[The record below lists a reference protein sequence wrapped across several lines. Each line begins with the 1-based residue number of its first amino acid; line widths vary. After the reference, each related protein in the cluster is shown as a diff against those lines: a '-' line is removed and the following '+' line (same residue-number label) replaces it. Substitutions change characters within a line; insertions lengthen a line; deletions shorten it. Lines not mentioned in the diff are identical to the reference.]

1 VTDNL
6 KESRLKKLILAS
18 MLTALAVGI
27 GYLFLSIPNVEMI
40 TAAVFIAG
48 YIMGPAFGLLI
59 GVLTEFLF
67 SLFNPYGA
75 PALPL
80 LLAQIIAFGFTG
92 LVGGWFQKLWA
103 RKKNGIRISLYAA
116 GCGLLVTLVYDV
128 LTTLSLV
135 FVLADLDYRGMAALF
150 TGGMIFYLT
159 HAAVNT
165 LIFAVIVPIIMYRLQ
180 PHIPEYLY
188 K

>member
-1 VTDNL
+1 L
-6 KESRLKKLILAS
+6 KNVRLKKLILAS
-18 MLTALAVGI
+18 LLTALAVGI

-48 YIMGPAFGLLI
+48 YIMGPAFGLVI
-59 GVLTEFLF
+59 GVLAEFLF
-67 SLFNPYGA
+67 SLFNPFGA

-80 LLAQIIAFGFTG
+80 LLAQVIAFGFTG
-92 LVGGWFQKLWA
+92 LVGGWFQKLWV
-103 RKKNGIRISLYAA
+103 RKSKGIHIYLYAA

-135 FVLADLDYRGMAALF
+135 FVLADLNYRGMVALF

-159 HAAVNT
+159 HVVVNT
-165 LIFAVIVPIIMYRLQ
+165 VIFATIVPVIMYRLW

>member
-1 VTDNL
+1 MKNV
-6 KESRLKKLILAS
+6 RLKKLILAS
-18 MLTALAVGI
+18 LLTALAVGI

-48 YIMGPAFGLLI
+48 YIMGPAFGVIIGLLA
-59 GVLTEFLF
+59 EFLF

-80 LLAQIIAFGFTG
+80 LLAQVIAFGFTG
-92 LVGGWFQKLWA
+92 LVGGWFQKLWV
-103 RKKNGIRISLYAA
+103 RKSNGILVSLYAA

-128 LTTLSLV
+128 LTTLSLI
-135 FVLADLDYRGMAALF
+135 FVLADLDSRGMAALF
-150 TGGMIFYLT
+150 TGGMVFYLT

-165 LIFAVIVPIIMYRLQ
+165 VIFATIVPILLFRLQ
-180 PHIPEYLY
+180 PHIPEYLH